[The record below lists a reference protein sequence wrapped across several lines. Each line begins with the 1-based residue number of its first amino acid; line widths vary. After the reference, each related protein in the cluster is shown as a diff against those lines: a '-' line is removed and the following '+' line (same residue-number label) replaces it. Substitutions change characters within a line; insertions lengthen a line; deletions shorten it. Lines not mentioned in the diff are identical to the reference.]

1 MWVLKWPSIYWK
13 ITKIVWDS
21 QRNSSNVTYSLFQ
34 NSNSS
39 FRQFHILSTYLLWTQ
54 KIWVNP
60 IEDGLF
66 PGCSRMRGWTKSTFL
81 KFCHTYPIMMKL
93 DTVAPYLKTIQKAY
107 KSSYTFL
114 EFCWHQHF
122 FHRKSATFFELR
134 NPDIYCSFMHSLYF
148 FKSSKVVSIN
158 MVAILGKLPTL
169 GFLKIKVLWHKGYDV
184 IIFVENF
191 TNKLLSRDSNYI
203 VDMAKFGISNISMRE
218 IIITSL
224 L

>member
-1 MWVLKWPSIYWK
+1 
-13 ITKIVWDS
+13 
-21 QRNSSNVTYSLFQ
+21 
-34 NSNSS
+34 
-39 FRQFHILSTYLLWTQ
+39 
-54 KIWVNP
+54 
-60 IEDGLF
+60 
-66 PGCSRMRGWTKSTFL
+66 
-81 KFCHTYPIMMKL
+81 
-93 DTVAPYLKTIQKAY
+93 
-107 KSSYTFL
+107 
-114 EFCWHQHF
+114 
-122 FHRKSATFFELR
+122 
-134 NPDIYCSFMHSLYF
+134 
-148 FKSSKVVSIN
+148 